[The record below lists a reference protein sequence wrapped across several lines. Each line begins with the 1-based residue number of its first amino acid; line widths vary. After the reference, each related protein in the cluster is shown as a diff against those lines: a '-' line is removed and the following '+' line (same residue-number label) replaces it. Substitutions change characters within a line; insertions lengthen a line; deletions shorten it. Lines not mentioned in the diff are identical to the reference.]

1 MPKIKDFPD
10 TGVVCAFSIRSDGNM
25 SLRYGNTENSLN
37 NRKNFL
43 GGLGI
48 DYKDLICAKQIHSNQ
63 VRYAT
68 ERDKARGAL
77 TYESAIADTDALVTD
92 RKNLPLAVLTA
103 DCLPIFLYDP
113 HTPAIGLVHAG
124 WRSTQENIVTV
135 AIQLMQEE
143 FNTRVKDLCVG
154 FAPAIREC
162 CYEVRENFK
171 IFFLVGLTKKK
182 GRYYLDLIRINKK
195 HILDSGVKENNIF
208 DSGICTVC
216 NNKDYFSY
224 RKENEASGRMISVM
238 MLK

>member
-10 TGVVCAFSIRSDGNM
+10 TGVVCAFSMRSDGNM

-43 GGLGI
+43 SGLGI
-48 DYKDLICAKQIHSNQ
+48 DYKDLICAQQTHSNQ
-63 VRYAT
+63 TRYAT
-68 ERDKARGAL
+68 EKDKGRGAL

-92 RKNLPLAVLTA
+92 RKNLPLAVFTA

-113 HTPAIGLVHAG
+113 STPAIGLVHAG

-135 AIQLMQEE
+135 AIQSMQEE

-162 CYEVRENFK
+162 CYEVEEDFK
-171 IFFLVGLTKKK
+171 KFFLVGLRERNR
-182 GRYYLDLIRINKK
+182 RYYLDLIKINKK
-195 HILDSGVKENNIF
+195 QILDLGLKESNIF
-208 DSGICTVC
+208 GSGICTVC

>member
-10 TGVVCAFSIRSDGNM
+10 TGVVYAFSIRSDGNM

-48 DYKDLICAKQIHSNQ
+48 DYKDLICVKQIHSNQ
-63 VRYAT
+63 ARYAT
-68 ERDKARGAL
+68 QEDKGRGAL

-92 RKNLPLAVLTA
+92 KKNLPLAVFTA

-113 HTPAIGLVHAG
+113 STPAIGLVHAG
-124 WRSTQENIVTV
+124 WRSTQDNIVTV

-143 FNTRVKDLCVG
+143 FNTSAKDLCVG

-162 CYEVRENFK
+162 CHEVGEDFK
-171 IFFLVGLTKKK
+171 KFFLVGLRERNR
-182 GRYYLDLIRINKK
+182 RYYLDLIKINKK
-195 HILDSGVKENNIF
+195 QILDLGLKENNIF

-216 NNKDYFSY
+216 NNQDYFSY

>member
-10 TGVVCAFSIRSDGNM
+10 TGVVYAFSIRSDGNM

-48 DYKDLICAKQIHSNQ
+48 NYKDLICVQQIHGNQ
-63 VRYAT
+63 TRYAT
-68 ERDKARGAL
+68 GKDKARGAL

-92 RKNLPLAVLTA
+92 RKNLPLAVFTA

-113 HTPAIGLVHAG
+113 QTPAIGLVHAG

-162 CYEVRENFK
+162 CYEVEEDFK
-171 IFFLVGLTKKK
+171 KFFLIGISERNS
-182 GRYYLDLIRINKK
+182 RYYLDLIRINKK
-195 HILDSGVKENNIF
+195 QILDLGLKENNIF

-224 RKENEASGRMISVM
+224 RKENEASGRMMSVM
-238 MLK
+238 MLR